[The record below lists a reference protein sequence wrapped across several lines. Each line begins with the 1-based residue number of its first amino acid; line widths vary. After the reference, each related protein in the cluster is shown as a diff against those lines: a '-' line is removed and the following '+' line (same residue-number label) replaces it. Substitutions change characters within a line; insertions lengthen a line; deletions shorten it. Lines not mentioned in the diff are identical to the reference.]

1 MKRRGHVLVPV
12 GTKAHPPTL
21 QRVLQQRRGVFLVE
35 FHWSN
40 KEGETNDHVIAVN
53 ADLRVVFCNTLGALP
68 FSLAARESNWLARES
83 SDTHD
88 HIAARFHLVCVTRVW
103 MVLCAK

>member
-12 GTKAHPPTL
+12 GSKAKLPKL

-40 KEGETNDHVIAVN
+40 KEGERNHHVVAVN
-53 ADLRVVFCNTLGALP
+53 CNLRLVFCNTSVRCRSRSPLRRASG
-68 FSLAARESNWLARES
+68 S
-83 SDTHD
+83 SASRKKRMTTSPS
-88 HIAARFHLVCVTRVW
+88 ASTSRA
-103 MVLCAK
+103 